1 MDKDFKVIGY
11 YADWNG
17 FQLEKVD
24 FSILTHLV
32 YAFAIPVSDGHL
44 RPLKE
49 PESVRNLVK
58 TVHENGRKISLAVGG
73 WSYQDIPLEATFVQA
88 TDSPAKI
95 AVLGN
100 EIIEICLEYGFD
112 GIDIDWEHP
121 RIKDGTYK
129 QYEALILYLSERLHQ
144 KGKLLTSAVLSGVTW
159 DGEVY
164 EDSASHTD
172 AVLAAV
178 DWLHVMTYDG
188 GEGIRHST
196 YDFAVN
202 CMNYWLNTRGL
213 SKQKVMMGVP
223 FYSYVPSMSYDEIL
237 KRDPEA
243 YKKDMIVTEGKEIHY
258 NGLETMTEKVRYAL
272 AHCGGVMIWEV
283 AEDTDQKEYSLL
295 QAIGRQL

>member
-1 MDKDFKVIGY
+1 MAKDFKVIGY
-11 YADWNG
+11 YAEWNW
-17 FQLEKVD
+17 FLPEKLD

-32 YAFAIPVSDGHL
+32 YAFVIPDTDGHL
-44 RPLKE
+44 RPFRD
-49 PESVRNLVK
+49 PELVRKLVQTAHDNK
-58 TVHENGRKISLAVGG
+58 RTISLAVGG

-95 AVLGN
+95 ETLGN
-100 EIIEICLEYGFD
+100 EIINACLEYGFD
-112 GIDIDWEHP
+112 GIDMDWEHP
-121 RIKDGTYK
+121 RMKDGTFK

-144 KGKLLTSAVLSGVTW
+144 KGKVLTSAVLSGVTW

-213 SKQKVMMGVP
+213 PGEKVMMGVP
-223 FYSYVPSMSYDEIL
+223 FYSYVPPMAYDEIL

-243 YKKDMIVTEGKEIHY
+243 YTKDMIVADGKEFHY
-258 NGLETMTEKVRYAL
+258 NGLDTMTRKVRYAL

-283 AEDTDQKEYSLL
+283 TEDTDRKEYSLL